1 MYKNYQLTAVLALG
15 LMVAPLAGL
24 AEANQIDY
32 AAKSVYNYNGEIIGS
47 TRGVDPVIARQWLPE
62 GYQVL
67 DMQEGDVNGDGVSD
81 TVYLIGHKQEDSSS
95 YVDSMKLIVENG
107 ADQKRTDVVLD
118 KMGGYQAELLLRD
131 FTGDKTVDALV
142 TAASGG
148 SGGWY
153 YNQVVALGEKPSIL
167 FGEQENNGGSI
178 SGQFLDGFKVEIN
191 GGAGSGVTIDVHD
204 RTADY
209 LRLGLY
215 NEEGKLQKQT
225 KLMVTPFGRLEAVD
239 ANHDGIY
246 ELKGIQRISGAY
258 NADGLANVETVL
270 SYTGSFWQ
278 AQSVNLRINLH
289 TKMLQSHT

>member
-1 MYKNYQLTAVLALG
+1 MYKNYHLTAVLALG
-15 LMVAPLAGL
+15 LMMAPLTGL
-24 AEANQIDY
+24 VEANQIDY
-32 AAKSVYNYNGEIIGS
+32 VAKPVYNHNGEIIGS
-47 TRGVDPVIARQWLPE
+47 TRGVDAVISRQWLPE

-67 DMQEGDVNGDGVSD
+67 DVQEGDVNGDGVSD
-81 TVYLIGHKQEDSSS
+81 TVYLLGHKQEDSSS

-131 FTGDKTVDALV
+131 FTGDKVVDALV
-142 TAASGG
+142 TTASGG

-153 YNQVVALGEKPSIL
+153 YNQVVTLGDKPSIL
-167 FGEQENNGGSI
+167 FGEKENNTGSI
-178 SGQFLDGFKVEIN
+178 SGQFIDGFKVEIN
-191 GGAGSGVTIDVHD
+191 GGVGSGVTMDVSD

-225 KLMVTPFGRLEAVD
+225 KLMVTPFGRLEPVD
-239 ANHDGIY
+239 TNHDGIF

-270 SYTGSFWQ
+270 SYTRSFWQ

-289 TKMLQSHT
+289 PKMQSHT

>member
-1 MYKNYQLTAVLALG
+1 MYKNYYFRAVFALG
-15 LMVAPLAGL
+15 LMMAPLAGL
-24 AEANQIDY
+24 VEASEIDY
-32 AAKSVYNYNGEIIGS
+32 APKPVYNYKGDVIDSIS
-47 TRGVDPVIARQWLPE
+47 GVDTVNAQQWLPD

-81 TVYLIGHKQEDSSS
+81 TVYLIGHKQADSS
-95 YVDSMKLIVENG
+95 YVDTMKLTVENG
-107 ADQKRTDVVLD
+107 ADQKRTDVTLD
-118 KMGGYQAELLLRD
+118 KMSGYQAKLVLRD
-131 FTGDKTVDALV
+131 FTGDETVDALV

-153 YNQVVALGEKPSIL
+153 YNQVVTLGDTPAIIFGEK
-167 FGEQENNGGSI
+167 ENNRDFI
-178 SGQFLDGFKVEIN
+178 SGRFLDGFKVEIN
-191 GGAGSGVTIDVHD
+191 AGAGSGVIMDVHD

-225 KLMVTPFGRLEAVD
+225 KLMVTPFSRLEAVD
-239 ANHDGIY
+239 ENHDGIY

-270 SYTGSFWQ
+270 SYTGSSWQ
-278 AQSVNLRINLH
+278 AQSVNLRIHLS
-289 TKMLQSHT
+289 TKILQSNT

>member
-1 MYKNYQLTAVLALG
+1 MYKNYHFTAVLTLG
-15 LMVAPLAGL
+15 LMIAPLASL

-32 AAKSVYNYNGEIIGS
+32 VSRPVYNHNGGIIGS
-47 TRGVDPVIARQWLPE
+47 TRGVEDVISRQWLPE

-67 DMQEGDVNGDGVSD
+67 DMQEGDVNGDGVAD
-81 TVYLIGHKQEDSSS
+81 TVYLIGHKQADSSS

-107 ADQKRTDVVLD
+107 ADHRRTDIVLD
-118 KMGGYQAELLLRD
+118 KISGYQAKLLLRD
-131 FTGDKTVDALV
+131 FTGDKMVDALV

-153 YNQVVALGEKPSIL
+153 YNQVVALGETPFIL
-167 FGEQENNGGSI
+167 FDEKDNNESLV

-191 GGAGSGVTIDVHD
+191 GGAGSGITMDVHN

-215 NEEGKLQKQT
+215 NEEGKLKKQT
-225 KLMVTPFGRLEAVD
+225 KLMVTPFGKLEPVD
-239 ANHDGIY
+239 MNHDGIY

-258 NADGLANVETVL
+258 NADGLAHVETVL
-270 SYTGSFWQ
+270 SYTGRSWEIKV
-278 AQSVNLRINLH
+278 VNLCINLH
-289 TKMLQSHT
+289 S

>member
-1 MYKNYQLTAVLALG
+1 MYKNYHLTAVLALG
-15 LMVAPLAGL
+15 LMAAPLAGL
-24 AEANQIDY
+24 AEANPIDY
-32 AAKSVYNYNGEIIGS
+32 AAKPVYNYNGEMIGS
-47 TRGVDPVIARQWLPE
+47 TRGVDTVNSKQWLPE

-81 TVYLIGHKQEDSSS
+81 RVYLIGHKQEDASS

-107 ADQKRTDVVLD
+107 TNQKRTDVALD
-118 KMGGYQAELLLRD
+118 KMGGYQTELLLRD

-153 YNQVVALGEKPSIL
+153 YNQVVTLGDTPSIIFGEK
-167 FGEQENNGGSI
+167 ENNRDSI

-191 GGAGSGVTIDVHD
+191 DSIGSGVIMDVHD

-225 KLMVTPFGRLEAVD
+225 NLMVTPFGRLEAVD
-239 ANHDGIY
+239 VNNDGIY

-270 SYTGSFWQ
+270 SYTGGFWQ
-278 AQSVNLRINLH
+278 PQSVNLRINLH
-289 TKMLQSHT
+289 TKMLQPHT